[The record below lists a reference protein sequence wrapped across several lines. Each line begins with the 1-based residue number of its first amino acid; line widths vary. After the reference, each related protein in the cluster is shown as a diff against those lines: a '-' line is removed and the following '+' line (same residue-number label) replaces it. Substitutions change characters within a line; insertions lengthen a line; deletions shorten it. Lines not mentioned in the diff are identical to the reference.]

1 MPFGTIS
8 VNSKS
13 FLPQGE
19 GRYGLSTLTFGDPA
33 NYFTVRGGQLNKDR
47 SAYTAAVTRT
57 LQKDVTI
64 GSATQRLSASVQL
77 VISVPKQGFTSTE
90 IDVLASDIS
99 EFLTGAVLDRILTGE
114 A

>member
-8 VNSKS
+8 VNSKT
-13 FLPQGE
+13 FNQQGE

-33 NYFTVRGGQLNKDR
+33 NYFTVKGGQLNKDR
-47 SAYTAAVTRT
+47 TTVTGAVSRV

-64 GSATQRLSASVQL
+64 GSATQRLNASVQL

-90 IDVLASDIS
+90 VDDLTSDINA
-99 EFLTGAVLDRILTGE
+99 FVTGAILDRLLSGE
-114 A
+114 S